1 VLLALSLAGAEP
13 AAAID
18 LEIGEFT
25 GSLDTTV
32 SVGASMRVE
41 DRECD
46 LIYQGHGGCSADP
59 FWINADDGDLN
70 YDQWNFYSAA
80 VKATTE
86 LEISRDNLGAFVR
99 ATAFYDAVANDRD
112 PQRTDLDRD
121 ARYRTSPI
129 NSGVVGLGFLLLD
142 AYLFGDFELGER
154 LLQGDFELGERLLQ
168 ARAGNQVVSW
178 GESLFTPG
186 GIAQTNAFD
195 ITRLRV
201 PGSELKEA
209 FVPAPMAWVSLD
221 LSASLGLEAY
231 YQVYWNRTQI
241 DPTGSYFSTNDLVG
255 RGAQGL
261 FLPVLNPRPD
271 PSLPADPSP
280 CRRDQCREET
290 AEELFAKFLAVPK
303 RGDEEPNDH
312 GQGGVA
318 LRYYAAPIRS
328 EFGLYYL
335 RYHSKTP
342 AVGFESQFPFPLTG
356 TLRGYYREYAEDID
370 LYGVSV
376 STEILNVAVGA
387 ELSYRPDDPVPIAAN
402 GRAFLNA
409 LAAAGNPVRTSGF
422 VTERRVQGLLNGIW
436 TLGPGTRLLG
446 PVVGL
451 LGADDITVIGEVGF
465 VDYDLSH
472 EDDFRQENEQ
482 VPPFFRDQGQ
492 VTDYAAPGTSP
503 GVARSRVDEFSW
515 GYQLLVQPTYTN
527 PFGVPITVTP
537 RLGFQHDVNGNTPGM
552 LPFIEDRKAITLGV
566 DVDYLNTWGLDLS
579 YAAFFGAGRSNLS
592 RDRDFVS
599 LSLSYSF

>member
-1 VLLALSLAGAEP
+1 VLLALGLLGPQP
-13 AAAID
+13 AAAVD

-25 GSLDTTV
+25 GSLDTTL
-32 SVGASMRVE
+32 SMGAAMRVE
-41 DRECD
+41 DRDCD
-46 LIYQGHGGCSADP
+46 LVYQGHGGCSADP
-59 FWINADDGDLN
+59 FFINADDGDLN
-70 YDQWNFYSAA
+70 YDQGNFYSAA
-80 VKATTE
+80 VKVTTE
-86 LEISRDNLGAFVR
+86 LELSRDNLGAFVR
-99 ATAFYDAVANDRD
+99 ATTFYDAVANDRD
-112 PQRTDLDRD
+112 PQRTDLARD
-121 ARYRTSPI
+121 ARYRSSPI
-129 NSGVVGLGFLLLD
+129 NSGVVGMGYLLLD
-142 AYLFGDFELGER
+142 AYLFGDFELG
-154 LLQGDFELGERLLQ
+154 DRLLQ

-195 ITRLRV
+195 VTRLRV

-209 FVPAPMAWVSLD
+209 FVPAPMLWASLD
-221 LSASLGLEAY
+221 LSASLGIEAY
-231 YQVYWNRTQI
+231 YQFYWNRTQI
-241 DPTGSYFSTNDLVG
+241 DPTGSYFATSDLVG

-261 FLPVLNPRPD
+261 FFPDRTGGFPD
-271 PSLPADPSP
+271 PTLPADPGATGLSP
-280 CRRDQCREET
+280 EQ
-290 AEELFAKFLAVPK
+290 LFAMNRGVPR
-303 RGDEEPNDH
+303 RGDDDPRDH

-342 AVGFESQFPFPLTG
+342 AVGFDSEFPYPLTA
-356 TLRGYYREYAEDID
+356 TLRGYFREYAEDID
-370 LYGVSV
+370 VYGVSV

-409 LAAAGNPVRTSGF
+409 VAAPGLARTSGF
-422 VTERRVQGLLNGIW
+422 VTERRIQGLLNGIW
-436 TLGPGTRLLG
+436 TVGPGTRLLG
-446 PVVGL
+446 PLVGL

-465 VDYDLSH
+465 VDYSLDH
-472 EDDFRQENEQ
+472 RDDFRRENEQ
-482 VPPFFRDQGQ
+482 IPPFFREQGL

-503 GVARSRVDEFSW
+503 GVARSSVDEFSW

-552 LPFIEDRKAITLGV
+552 LPFIEDRKAINLGV
-566 DVDYLNTWGLDLS
+566 DVDYLNTWGLGLS